1 MYSLF
6 RWVWKKDLSFS
17 TYQLAFLFF
26 FRIYHMLY
34 SGLWILI
41 DFNGNMPAYQ
51 QVSCWQDLQCQIKIY
66 YHRGARKQWKI
77 YRCVGNRAGQHSG
90 EICSCHD
97 LQVWNILPPFRFWL
111 NLDIHTH
118 GECCLSSHCFVCL
131 EPHHLTRVL
140 LSSPCPVFRVL
151 SSATVRFVRPVAPR
165 FAHREE
171 ADSRAPSKPG
181 LLSSRSNFRWFCF
194 HSYYYLVRR
203 HSHCRNFLE
212 ILATL
217 ERSCLERLFTT
228 V

>member
-6 RWVWKKDLSFS
+6 RWVQKKDLSFS
-17 TYQLAFLFF
+17 TYQLAFSFF
-26 FRIYHMLY
+26 FQDISYAV
-34 SGLWILI
+34 LWPL
-41 DFNGNMPAYQ
+41 DSHWFQWKHACTSAGR
-51 QVSCWQDLQCQIKIY
+51 SWQDLQCQIKIY

-77 YRCVGNRAGQHSG
+77 YRCIGNRAGQHSG

-118 GECCLSSHCFVCL
+118 GECCLSSHCFFCL

-165 FAHREE
+165 FACREE
-171 ADSRAPSKPG
+171 AGSRAPSKPG
-181 LLSSRSNFRWFCF
+181 LSSSRSNFSWFCF
-194 HSYYYLVRR
+194 LSYYYLVRR

-212 ILATL
+212 TFATL
-217 ERSCLERLFTT
+217 ERGCLERLFTA